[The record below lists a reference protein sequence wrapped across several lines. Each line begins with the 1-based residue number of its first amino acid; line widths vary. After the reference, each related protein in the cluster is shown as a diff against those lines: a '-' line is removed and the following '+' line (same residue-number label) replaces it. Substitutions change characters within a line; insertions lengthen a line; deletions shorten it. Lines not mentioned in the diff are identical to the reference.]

1 MMGSDRWQ
9 RPSRSSRLRG
19 DDLDRR
25 IVNIDPERILREQRA
40 QRRLQN
46 QLQVPD
52 DLHAC
57 LERSVGTLACG
68 QLPMPNRCSLT
79 DLWMQHISAL
89 IGSDPMQAEDKP
101 GVVHCLQARKG
112 REAAAQ
118 QPNGLGTERDTAA
131 DGTLAGVDA
140 AAYGADGGA
149 DLADL
154 TSPGALAATPAPL
167 LATPHH
173 VLADFSTGDMLY
185 CQPMF
190 FVCSTRTALHRLRS
204 TAHKTLIWPATD
216 LQDVMKAQNRHGPR
230 ALWQLFLVWGRSA
243 LHSVKVLT

>member
-40 QRRLQN
+40 QHRLQN

-79 DLWMQHISAL
+79 DLWMQHISAQ

-101 GVVHCLQARKG
+101 GFVHIYRQGRGKQHQPSSPMVWEQSATQQQMAPWQALMLQHMA
-112 REAAAQ
+112 
-118 QPNGLGTERDTAA
+118 
-131 DGTLAGVDA
+131 
-140 AAYGADGGA
+140 
-149 DLADL
+149 L
-154 TSPGALAATPAPL
+154 T
-167 LATPHH
+167 
-173 VLADFSTGDMLY
+173 V
-185 CQPMF
+185 
-190 FVCSTRTALHRLRS
+190 
-204 TAHKTLIWPATD
+204 
-216 LQDVMKAQNRHGPR
+216 
-230 ALWQLFLVWGRSA
+230 
-243 LHSVKVLT
+243 VLT